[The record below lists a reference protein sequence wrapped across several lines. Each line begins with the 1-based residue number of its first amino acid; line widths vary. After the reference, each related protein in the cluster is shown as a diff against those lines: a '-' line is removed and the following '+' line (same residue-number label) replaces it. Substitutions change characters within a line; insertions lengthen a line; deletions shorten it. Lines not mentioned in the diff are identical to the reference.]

1 MTKAERL
8 FTLLGEVDA
17 ELIEEAAAPAPRGTV
32 IHWKR
37 WAAVAA
43 CAALILTA
51 PHLMPRMGSSEAPEN
66 NAAPEAR
73 PPQSAEDK
81 DYGDKADPTDPA
93 GSANENT
100 PLEQETPTVNGLPVL
115 SESSQFSEG
124 LGTPGI
130 WIDNISDYRGD
141 GLIYDGAPPD
151 TLPVYLETSPFGLTG
166 DAAGVISDETAMQ
179 TRLEEILS
187 RFSFNPA
194 ECTIEQLNCLKN
206 KRTEGEP
213 LAYLKADLPDGST
226 VWIRYD
232 LNVTVLLSTENCSA
246 RIQSPDHSSLA
257 GMDTFGAAVVEELSW
272 LFDMS
277 HPYAAVTGGDVNL
290 YGETLCY
297 LEIRDTGDYLSA
309 LTGETATGFG
319 LSNGRLVI
327 QLNPRYGRE
336 HLGDYPIITPEE
348 AKAQLLTGTW
358 PGYQARIH
366 KIPSEEQILR
376 CSLVYCT
383 NVDGYTMPYYQF
395 CLDFGDVL
403 TLENRANGTTSGET
417 VSMLEFYYV
426 PAVEKQYFEGYAI
439 LYDLTSNA
447 LTVYTPTAEG
457 WQTTEVVERAAK
469 RVCTV
474 LTICEPE
481 PAETHEDALTA
492 WLDLGNG
499 TVVGLYSADYAVV
512 YTCEGDFDPDDTAAL
527 TPHIEG
533 IFYDLDATLAAA
545 LENPTETWDDSEAL
559 AAGDLDEETPILSPS
574 SPEGNS

>member
-100 PLEQETPTVNGLPVL
+100 PTDQETPGFENDPDLGGAGLL
-115 SESSQFSEG
+115 
-124 LGTPGI
+124 
-130 WIDNISDYRGD
+130 
-141 GLIYDGAPPD
+141 
-151 TLPVYLETSPFGLTG
+151 LP
-166 DAAGVISDETAMQ
+166 
-179 TRLEEILS
+179 
-187 RFSFNPA
+187 
-194 ECTIEQLNCLKN
+194 
-206 KRTEGEP
+206 
-213 LAYLKADLPDGST
+213 
-226 VWIRYD
+226 
-232 LNVTVLLSTENCSA
+232 
-246 RIQSPDHSSLA
+246 
-257 GMDTFGAAVVEELSW
+257 
-272 LFDMS
+272 
-277 HPYAAVTGGDVNL
+277 
-290 YGETLCY
+290 
-297 LEIRDTGDYLSA
+297 
-309 LTGETATGFG
+309 
-319 LSNGRLVI
+319 
-327 QLNPRYGRE
+327 
-336 HLGDYPIITPEE
+336 
-348 AKAQLLTGTW
+348 
-358 PGYQARIH
+358 
-366 KIPSEEQILR
+366 
-376 CSLVYCT
+376 
-383 NVDGYTMPYYQF
+383 
-395 CLDFGDVL
+395 
-403 TLENRANGTTSGET
+403 
-417 VSMLEFYYV
+417 
-426 PAVEKQYFEGYAI
+426 
-439 LYDLTSNA
+439 YDLTSNA
-447 LTVYTPTAEG
+447 IAVYTPTAEG

-481 PAETHEDALTA
+481 PAETHWDTLTA

-559 AAGDLDEETPILSPS
+559 PSGDLDEETPILSPA